1 MEVTTQ
7 NSYFKFWILHEVGV
21 GNGLNNDFLHFPPNF
36 FCHIWCFFK
45 VGTHKKEIHS
55 SNFQATFQFTS
66 WINVWYLK
74 ILNFL
79 SVYYMLEILSWT
91 YIDRP
96 NCVWHFDIF
105 AKIYN
110 EKEWTHTKILK
121 IFSSPFSTTTI
132 WKNWVIIF
140 SSLQTPPWYLDD
152 TSQ

>member
-1 MEVTTQ
+1 MEFKSFFGKYGNLEIVFFRRRKKNWWSTCFCLVMEVTTQ
-7 NSYFKFWILHEVGV
+7 NSYFKFWILHGVGV
-21 GNGLNNDFLHFPPNF
+21 GNGLNNDFLHFLHFLPYLM
-36 FCHIWCFFK
+36 ISK
-45 VGTHKKEIHS
+45 IGTHKKEIHS
-55 SNFQATFQFTS
+55 SDLQATFQFTS
-66 WINVWYLK
+66 WINVGYLK

-121 IFSSPFSTTTI
+121 DF
-132 WKNWVIIF
+132 
-140 SSLQTPPWYLDD
+140 
-152 TSQ
+152 

>member
-36 FCHIWCFFK
+36 FCHIWWFFK

-55 SNFQATFQFTS
+55 SNLQATFQFTS
-66 WINVWYLK
+66 WINVGYLK

-110 EKEWTHTKILK
+110 EKKWTHTKILK
-121 IFSSPFSTTTI
+121 NFSSPFSTTTI
-132 WKNWVIIF
+132 SWELKKIN
-140 SSLQTPPWYLDD
+140 SLFFLLYRLLLD
-152 TSQ
+152 T